1 MEKLLQLIEFFNKDY
16 RTTLHKTEKSIGDVF
31 YLWILLKK

>member
-16 RTTLHKTEKSIGDVF
+16 HIAFNKTEKSIGDVF